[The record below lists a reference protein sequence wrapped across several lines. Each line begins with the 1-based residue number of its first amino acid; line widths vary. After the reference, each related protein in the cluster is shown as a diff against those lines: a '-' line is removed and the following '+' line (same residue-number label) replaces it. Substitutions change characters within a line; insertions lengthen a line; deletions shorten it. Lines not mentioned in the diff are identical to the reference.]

1 MDDTDIQALV
11 NESSIRRLSGYSGSM
26 FPSFLRGENSLGR
39 YMQNQSLDTV
49 PSPTVTEPGTGY
61 TYFGATLSP
70 ITGRYAT
77 DSSDVYQ
84 AECHSS
90 NRLSTPARNI
100 FGDRFA
106 TALVHFHNEYY
117 GKFIALLRLVHVPVT
132 TLYNFQASR

>member
-117 GKFIALLRLVHVPVT
+117 GKFIA
-132 TLYNFQASR
+132 